1 MVKHLRVKVLFIAAI
16 LLFVFVFPAAG
27 DELNDAI
34 RRQQQIYEQQSR
46 AEGQLKNLTN
56 KAEQM
61 TKQIQQLDRQLT
73 AAEIDLE
80 KKTAAYIQA
89 QDNVA
94 IIEQEVEEK
103 QKELDGR
110 QEALRKRVRTIYEEG
125 QLSYLEVLLQSS
137 SISDFLSRVEYMA
150 CLVENDQKILTDIRI
165 QKDQL
170 DEKRE
175 LLIAKKDEA
184 KKLKQQAEA
193 AKAYLDNTKKQKE
206 VALLE
211 NKKYQEDLLIQ
222 IEKLEKD
229 SKELEAKIRELQKN
243 SGGIIGSVGVWPTPG
258 YTYITSPYGYRTHPI
273 TRKYS
278 LHSGIDIGAPMKA
291 RIVASGAGN
300 VIFSGWYGA
309 YGNAVIIDHG
319 NKLSTLYGHMS
330 SIAVSEGTPVVGGQ
344 TIGYVGTTGWS
355 TGPHLHFEVRNNGVP
370 TNPLQ
375 YFR

>member
-1 MVKHLRVKVLFIAAI
+1 MAKLSRVKVLFMAAL

-27 DELNDAI
+27 DDLNDAI
-34 RRQQQIYEQQSR
+34 RRQQQIYDQQSR
-46 AEGQLKNLTN
+46 AQGQLNNLTN
-56 KAEQM
+56 KADQM
-61 TKQIQQLDRQLT
+61 TKQIQQLTQQIY

-80 KKTAAYIQA
+80 KKRTAYIQA
-89 QDNVA
+89 QRNVT

-103 QKELDGR
+103 QEELDGR

-125 QLSYLEVLLQSS
+125 QMSYLEVLLQSS
-137 SISDFLSRVEYMA
+137 SISDFLSRIEYMA

-165 QKDQL
+165 EKDQL
-170 DEKRE
+170 DEKKE

-184 KKLKQQAEA
+184 EKLKQQAEA
-193 AKAYLDNTKKQKE
+193 AKVHLDSSKSQKE

-211 NKKYQEDLLIQ
+211 NKKYQEELLIQ

-258 YTYITSPYGYRTHPI
+258 YSYITSSFGYRTHPI

-278 LHSGIDIGAPMKA
+278 LHSGIDIAAPMKA

-319 NKLSTLYGHMS
+319 NKVSTLYGHMS
-330 SIAVSEGTPVVGGQ
+330 SIAVGEGKAVVGGQ
-344 TIGYVGTTGWS
+344 TIGYIGTTGWS

-370 TNPLQ
+370 SNPLQ